1 MLAARA
7 AAKTTV
13 GVSRVKPS
21 VRPSAV
27 AQTDSR
33 TPETTRTSQY
43 TVHSR
48 SAVLSLSGYGAARP
62 GALGGSGLSV
72 SHGREADRDA
82 RGLPGVLDEGDQ
94 PAAGVDGGVQTRGAG
109 RGDPP
114 AVDEGRRLRGGDRP
128 RREDRRRG
136 VGELERARSPAGD
149 QRGGGVFDRCG

>member
-62 GALGGSGLSV
+62 GTLSGSGPSV

-82 RGLPGVLDEGDQ
+82 RDRAGVLDQGDQ
-94 PAAGVDGGVQTRGAG
+94 PAVGVDGGVQAGGAC

-114 AVDEGRRLRGGDRP
+114 AVDEGLRLLAGDRP
-128 RREDRRRG
+128 RREDGRRG
-136 VGELERARSPAGD
+136 VGEPERARSPAGD
-149 QRGGGVFDRCG
+149 QRGGGILDR